1 MGTICAKHSMRL
13 LFIADFSE
21 QFPNRILKGIR
32 KYSQE
37 SGEPWVVCKMP
48 PSYVQKTGFDGL
60 VAWTRKWQ
68 ADVVL
73 ANFNPGD
80 KVEAF
85 RKYGIAAI
93 AIDNISPFAQ
103 IPNLTADYHRM
114 GEMAAAQ
121 YVAMGFRNFGFFGYN
136 GVCWSD
142 ARRQGFRDYL
152 EGLGLGQNFHVW
164 DRIRTDTLWSYDEAK
179 LGEWLNSLPK
189 PIGIMACDDTQANIL
204 LEGCRSSGINVPAE
218 IAVIGVDNDEMLC
231 SMTDPQLSSIDVD
244 LEGGGYAIARMA
256 ERMVREPDYPGE
268 DIVLRPIGL
277 VQRLS
282 SSMMA
287 TDDKAVQ
294 AAIAFINHNADKK
307 IKVADVLQH
316 VPMSRRSLE
325 QHFMKATGLS
335 IHDYITQVKIE
346 YLSQR
351 LLESNDPVSAIVA
364 KMDEADAKSI
374 TRRFVSV
381 KGCTPTEFRR
391 KHLRKLGV

>member
-1 MGTICAKHSMRL
+1 MRL

-48 PSYVQKTGFDGL
+48 PSYVQKTGFNGL
-60 VAWTRKWQ
+60 VAWARKWQ
-68 ADVVL
+68 ADIVL
-73 ANFNPGD
+73 APFEPGD
-80 KVEAF
+80 KVEEF
-85 RKYGIAAI
+85 RKNGIAAI
-93 AIDNISPFAQ
+93 AIDNISPFPQ
-103 IPNLTADYHRM
+103 IPNLTADYHKM
-114 GEMAAAQ
+114 GEMVAAQ
-121 YVAMGFRNFGFFGYN
+121 FVAMGFRNFGFFGYN

-142 ARRQGFRDYL
+142 GRRQGFRDYL
-152 EGLGLGQNFHVW
+152 ESQNIEHKFFVG
-164 DRIRTDTLWSYDEAK
+164 DRIRTDALWSYDEDK
-179 LGEWLNSLPK
+179 LGEWLKSLPT

-204 LEGCRSSGINVPAE
+204 LEGCRSSGFNVPAE
-218 IAVIGVDNDEMLC
+218 IAVVGVDNDEMLC
-231 SMTDPQLSSIDVD
+231 SMTDPPLSSVDVD
-244 LEGGGYAIARMA
+244 LEGGGYALARMA

-268 DIVLRPIGL
+268 DIVLKPIGL
-277 VQRLS
+277 VIRLS

-287 TDDKAVQ
+287 TSDKAVQ
-294 AAIAFINHNADKK
+294 LAISFINHNADKK

-325 QHFMKATGLS
+325 QHFLKATGLS
-335 IHDYITQVKIE
+335 VHDYITQVKIE

-351 LLESNDPVSAIVA
+351 LLESSEPVSAIVA
-364 KMDEADAKSI
+364 RMDEADAKSL

-391 KHLRKLGV
+391 KHLRKMGV